1 MEKSIV
7 YPHTISLIITRK
19 CSAACLNCCFKCS
32 PKETA
37 EISEKDAYTFIN
49 EALQSFSTIKVLVI
63 TGGECTLNMDKLCR
77 IISYGKKQ
85 GLVVRVVTNAH
96 WARSIGEAKKI
107 VDRLKKPELD
117 EINYSTGDEHQ
128 KFVPENNIVNAIF
141 AANWANLFCAVN
153 VEYKRDALYTSTN
166 LINNPQVK
174 RILSDNS
181 GGRLVIK
188 NGLWVTFENAESL
201 SYGESVLGDF
211 NDGCDNLFT
220 TISINPYSNLM
231 ACCGITAEYI
241 PFLRLGSVEKR
252 GQMSQL
258 HENQFSDF
266 LKIWIYCYGPHKV
279 LSILKSDMKI
289 PEKTQERR
297 HPCVDCAELFLD
309 RRYAN
314 YIAENMSKYAGDVL
328 LEYDIKRRM
337 LNKQKELI

>member
-7 YPHTISLIITRK
+7 CPHTISLIITRK

-37 EISEKDAYTFIN
+37 EISENDAYSLID
-49 EALQSFSTIKVLVI
+49 EALQSFPTIKVLVI
-63 TGGECTLNMDKLCR
+63 TGGECTLKMDKLCR
-77 IISYGKKQ
+77 IISYGKRL

-96 WARSIGEAKKI
+96 WARSLDEAKKI
-107 VDRLKKPELD
+107 V
-117 EINYSTGDEHQ
+117 EHQ
-128 KFVPENNIVNAIF
+128 KFVPEDNIVNAIF

-201 SYGESVLGDF
+201 SYGECVLGDF

-220 TISINPYSNLM
+220 TISINPCLNLM

-241 PFLRLGSVEKR
+241 PFLRLGGVEKP

-258 HENQFSDF
+258 YEKQFSDF

-289 PEKTQERR
+289 PEKIQERR

-337 LNKQKELI
+337 LNK